1 MHAEGVR
8 FVDNDNFSTSGEVQ
22 SLNEAYDSLNGELLI
37 SFGDIL
43 FRSYIL
49 DGLLEAKDDIVIA
62 VDAAWE
68 QRGSF
73 NGLEDFVRVSRPYS
87 LEYVD
92 AEGWLE
98 EMAPALDRELVHG
111 EWIGLVRT
119 SSRGTEAIKSAVAA
133 LSLRPDAASLQ
144 LYDLFNHL
152 VRSGESV
159 RVVYHMGHWLDV
171 DSLEDLARAYKF

>member
-1 MHAEGVR
+1 MHADGVH
-8 FVDNDNFSTSGEVQ
+8 FVDNDNFATSGEVQ
-22 SLNEAYDSLNGELLI
+22 SLNEAYDSLNGEVVI

-49 DGLLEAKDDIVIA
+49 SSLLEAKDDIVIA

-73 NGLEDFVRVSRPYS
+73 NGLEDFVRVSQPYS
-87 LEYVD
+87 LEYDD
-92 AEGWLE
+92 AEVWLE
-98 EMAPALDRELVHG
+98 EMEPTLDGELVQG
-111 EWIGLVRT
+111 EWIGLLRT
-119 SSRGTEAIKSAVAA
+119 SSRGTVVIKSAVAT
-133 LSLRPDAASLQ
+133 LSRRPDAPGLQ

-171 DSLEDLARAYKF
+171 DGLEDLARAYNF